1 MNRAL
6 IARGAVPAAGGLA
19 MTLLVLSPVLWGI
32 STSFK
37 DEVDA
42 VRYPPNLVPGHAT
55 VSNYLTV
62 ISNVNFLPELGNSV
76 LYSVGSVLLALAVAI
91 FAGYAASRFTFRG
104 KNTLMLTILATS
116 MVPSVALL
124 VPTYVMLQQIGL
136 LNSRIAIIVIS
147 AARLAPQ
154 TVWFMKN
161 FIDAVPLE
169 IEEAALI
176 DGATRPQI
184 LARLVLPLIRPGIA
198 ATAVLGLITTWNDYI
213 TVAVFAPD
221 IDRRTLQV
229 ALVNQVFDA
238 IGISWSYLMAFAIVS
253 CLPVVV
259 IFLFSQR
266 WFISGLT
273 AGSVKG

>member
-1 MNRAL
+1 
-6 IARGAVPAAGGLA
+6 
-19 MTLLVLSPVLWGI
+19 
-32 STSFK
+32 
-37 DEVDA
+37 
-42 VRYPPNLVPGHAT
+42 
-55 VSNYLTV
+55 
-62 ISNVNFLPELGNSV
+62 
-76 LYSVGSVLLALAVAI
+76 
-91 FAGYAASRFTFRG
+91 
-104 KNTLMLTILATS
+104 LATS